1 MRIGVNP
8 LIWINDDK
16 PELGADVPLERCLSE
31 ARAAGYAGIELGHR
45 FPRTERELRPLLARH
60 RLSLISGWYSAQLLE
75 RGAERELARL
85 VPHLQ
90 LLRAMR
96 CDTLVLAETT
106 GAVHR
111 EARPLSRRPVLDRAS
126 WDRFVRELARLAE
139 MVRAQGIRVAY
150 HPHVGTVVQTPDEVD
165 RLMHDT
171 PDAVGLL
178 LDTGHVA
185 YATASAR
192 EGDAAIRACID
203 RHGERIAHVHLKDVR
218 DDVLA
223 RAIERD
229 APFLDAVCEGVFTVP
244 GDGALG
250 LEPAIAGLA
259 RRRYRGWLVVEAE
272 QDPALAHPLTY
283 AKLGFANAARWVA
296 SWVRGARRMRAP
308 IVRATTRR
316 DRTGARSS
324 PTRAGHSRARRSRV

>member
-45 FPRTERELRPLLARH
+45 FPRTALELRPLLARH
-60 RLSLISGWYSAQLLE
+60 RLSLISGWYSAQLVE
-75 RGAERELARL
+75 RGAERELERL
-85 VPHLQ
+85 GPHLE

-111 EARPLSRRPVLDRAS
+111 EMRPLSRRPVLDRAT
-126 WDRFVRELARLAE
+126 WQGFVRELERLA
-139 MVRAQGIRVAY
+139 VRARAQGIRVAY
-150 HPHVGTVVQTPDEVD
+150 HPHVGTVVQTADEVE
-165 RLMHDT
+165 RLMQDT
-171 PDAVGLL
+171 SDDVGLL
-178 LDTGHVA
+178 LDTGHFA
-185 YATASAR
+185 YAAASPR
-192 EGDAAIRACID
+192 DGDAAIRACIA
-203 RHGERIAHVHLKDVR
+203 RHGERVVHVHLKDVR
-218 DDVLA
+218 AEVLA

-229 APFLDAVCEGVFTVP
+229 VPFLDAVCEGVFTVP
-244 GDGALG
+244 GDGALA
-250 LEPAIAGLA
+250 LEPAIAELA
-259 RRRYRGWLVVEAE
+259 RRRYRGWWVVEAE
-272 QDPALAHPLTY
+272 QDPAIAHPLTY

-296 SWVRGARRMRAP
+296 SWARRARRLRAP

-316 DRTGARSS
+316 DRSGLAARTGHA
-324 PTRAGHSRARRSRV
+324 RARRSRV